1 MLDDIII
8 TCAVTG
14 AGDGHKINPAVP
26 VHPRDIAREVIAAA
40 QAGAAIAHIHVR
52 DPQTGSYSMELE
64 LYREVV
70 GRIRDSGTDI
80 VINLTTGAGARFI
93 PGADD
98 PRLGAP
104 GSSLAHPEA
113 RVAHVLDLKPELC
126 SLDVATMNFGQHAMV
141 NTPDHLARMA
151 EMVQAAGVKPELE
164 VFDLGHVRLAR
175 DLLARGIIQGK
186 PLFQL
191 CLGIPW
197 GAEADARSLLCLK
210 DNLPDQADWTAFG
223 ISKAQYPTVALAAA
237 MGGHVRVGLEDN
249 LYISRGKLAPGNAVL
264 VERAV
269 KLVEQLGANVAS
281 PASAR
286 RILGL
291 ENRIG
296 VKQ

>member
-1 MLDDIII
+1 M
-8 TCAVTG
+8 
-14 AGDGHKINPAVP
+14 
-26 VHPRDIAREVIAAA
+26 HPRDIAREVIAAA
-40 QAGAAIAHIHVR
+40 RAGAAIAHIHVR

-98 PRLGAP
+98 PRIGAP
-104 GSSLAHPEA
+104 ESSLAHPEA

-126 SLDVATMNFGQHAMV
+126 SLDVATMNFGRHAMV

-175 DLLARGIIQGK
+175 DLLDRGVIQGK

-197 GAEADARSLLCLK
+197 GADADARSMLCMK
-210 DNLPDQADWTAFG
+210 DSLPDGADWTAFG
-223 ISKAQYPTVALAAA
+223 ISRAQYPAVALAAA

-269 KLVEQLGANVAS
+269 KLIEQLGANVAS
-281 PASAR
+281 PADAR

-291 ENRIG
+291 DSRIC
-296 VKQ
+296 VQQ